1 MRYNLSEISALIK
14 DRRSVKPEAYSDR
27 VVHEEII
34 RHVLN
39 SAIWAP
45 THGMTQ
51 PWRFK
56 VFTGDGL
63 RKLETELPE
72 MYKATAPEGK
82 FLQRKYD
89 KLQAR
94 MQTSTVV
101 IAICM
106 ERDPTG
112 HIPEHEE
119 IAAVACAVQN
129 MMLHSTAYG
138 IGSYWSSPKIC
149 ETDEMKDFL
158 GLGDD
163 DRCLGIF
170 YMGYPAGEWPQSHR
184 KPIEYITEW
193 IDS

>member
-14 DRRSVKPEAYSDR
+14 DRRSVKPEAYSER

-63 RKLETELPE
+63 RKLETVIPE
-72 MYKATAPEGK
+72 MYRSTVPEGK

-89 KLQAR
+89 KLKTR

-158 GLGDD
+158 GLGAE

-193 IDS
+193 IDQ